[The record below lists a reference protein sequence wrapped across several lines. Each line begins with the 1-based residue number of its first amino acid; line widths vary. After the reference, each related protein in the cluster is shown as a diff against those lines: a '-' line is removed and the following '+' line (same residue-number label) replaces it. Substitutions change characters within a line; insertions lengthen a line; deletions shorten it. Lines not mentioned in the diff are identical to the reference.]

1 MTSSILHSR
10 SAVSD
15 FAPALVFVLALLA
28 AWKRPLAFNGVF
40 AAAERFGTRVAQDGK
55 AAILTLALLPLL
67 LRLCL
72 LWMIPI
78 PVPGIHDEF
87 SYLLASDT
95 FDHERLTN
103 PTHPMWIFFETIHV
117 NQLPTYMSKYP
128 PAQGAVLAIGQV
140 LGHPW
145 IGVLLSVSV
154 MSVAVLWSLRGWL
167 PQRWAFLGALF
178 VALRLG
184 SFSYWGNSYW
194 GGAVPAIGG
203 ALVIGAVPRL
213 MRSYRNRDAAL
224 FSLGV
229 SILANSRPFEG
240 FILCAAVGLTLG
252 VVYSGKASV
261 NPRRLLPS
269 IVSLPAI
276 LIFLSTAL
284 FMGYYNW
291 RGTHNAF
298 LFPYTVNDHTYGNAP
313 HFIWQAAAAPRHSNS
328 PQLESVYAWERSYWA
343 NNRLDSI
350 GHLAQHVL
358 LVAIKFIYFF
368 LWPQFLLPFAVI
380 VFFLRDI
387 KIRFFF
393 SIFLICFL
401 GMIAVVWSQPH
412 YAAPL
417 TATTFLLITQSIR
430 HIRQWRYRGRPVGM
444 GLSRTIAIFGLA
456 MTLVYIAEAAKNPLL
471 SSFVA
476 PSGVWANPGNQQ
488 RAKVLKELEALSG
501 KHLVIV
507 RYSTGTV
514 ESDGEWVYNRAD
526 IDNAKVVWAREIP
539 GVDTE
544 PLLNYFSSYH
554 IWLLEPGFS
563 PPRLTPLR

>member
-1 MTSSILHSR
+1 MAFSFLHSR

-15 FAPALVFVLALLA
+15 FAPVPVFVLALLA
-28 AWKRPLAFNGVF
+28 AWKRPLAFHGVF
-40 AAAERFGTRVAQDGK
+40 ATAERFGTRVAQNTR
-55 AAILTLALLPLL
+55 AAVLTLALLPVV

-95 FDHERLTN
+95 FAHGRLTN

-117 NQLPTYMSKYP
+117 NQVPTYMSKYP
-128 PAQGAVLAIGQV
+128 PAQGAILAMGQV

-184 SFSYWGNSYW
+184 SFSYWANSYW

-213 MRSYRNRDAAL
+213 MHRYRSRDAVLLA
-224 FSLGV
+224 LGV
-229 SILANSRPFEG
+229 SILANSRPLEG
-240 FILCAAVGLTLG
+240 FILCAAVGLTLA
-252 VVYSGKASV
+252 VVYRRKASLSLRQFL
-261 NPRRLLPS
+261 PR
-269 IVSLPAI
+269 IVSLPVI

-291 RGTHNAF
+291 RGTHNAL
-298 LFPYTVNDHTYGNAP
+298 LFPYSVNDHTYGNAP
-313 HFIWQAAAAPRHSNS
+313 HFIWQAAAAPRHSSN
-328 PQLESVYAWERSYWA
+328 PQLEAIYVWERSYWA

-350 GHLAQHVL
+350 GHLTEHVSS
-358 LVAIKFIYFF
+358 VAIKFIYFF
-368 LWPQFLLPFAVI
+368 LWPQFLLPFTAV

-387 KIRFFF
+387 KIRFLF
-393 SIFLICFL
+393 STFLICFL

-417 TATTFLLITQSIR
+417 TAITFLLIIQSLR
-430 HIRQWRYRGRPVGM
+430 HLRQWRYRGQPVGL

-456 MTLVYIAEAAKNPLL
+456 MTLVYIGEAAKNPLL

-476 PSGVWANPGNQQ
+476 PSGVWGNPGNQQ
-488 RAKVLKELEALSG
+488 RADVLKELEALSG

-514 ESDGEWVYNRAD
+514 GTGEWVYNRAD
-526 IDNAKVVWAREIP
+526 IDNAKVVWARELP
-539 GVDTE
+539 GVDTK
-544 PLLNYFSSYH
+544 PLLDYFSSYH

-563 PPRLTPLR
+563 PPRLTALR

>member
-1 MTSSILHSR
+1 
-10 SAVSD
+10 
-15 FAPALVFVLALLA
+15 
-28 AWKRPLAFNGVF
+28 
-40 AAAERFGTRVAQDGK
+40 
-55 AAILTLALLPLL
+55 
-67 LRLCL
+67 
-72 LWMIPI
+72 
-78 PVPGIHDEF
+78 
-87 SYLLASDT
+87 
-95 FDHERLTN
+95 
-103 PTHPMWIFFETIHV
+103 
-117 NQLPTYMSKYP
+117 
-128 PAQGAVLAIGQV
+128 
-140 LGHPW
+140 
-145 IGVLLSVSV
+145 
-154 MSVAVLWSLRGWL
+154 
-167 PQRWAFLGALF
+167 
-178 VALRLG
+178 
-184 SFSYWGNSYW
+184 
-194 GGAVPAIGG
+194 
-203 ALVIGAVPRL
+203 
-213 MRSYRNRDAAL
+213 
-224 FSLGV
+224 
-229 SILANSRPFEG
+229 
-240 FILCAAVGLTLG
+240 
-252 VVYSGKASV
+252 
-261 NPRRLLPS
+261 
-269 IVSLPAI
+269 
-276 LIFLSTAL
+276 
-284 FMGYYNW
+284 MGYYNW
-291 RGTHNAF
+291 RGTHNVF

-328 PQLESVYAWERSYWA
+328 PQLESVYAWERAYWA

-350 GHLAQHVL
+350 GHLTHHVS

-368 LWPQFLLPFAVI
+368 LWPEFLLPFIGI
-380 VFFLRDI
+380 VFLLRDI
-387 KIRFFF
+387 KIRFCF
-393 SIFLICFL
+393 STFLICFL

-417 TATTFLLITQSIR
+417 TAITFLLIIQSIR

-539 GVDTE
+539 GLDTE

-554 IWLLEPGFS
+554 KWLLEPGYS